1 MKAKDPNIVLKPLIA
16 EMLIARMVRDI
27 SIKRLRDSFP
37 YLETRRNGR
46 KDSQSLVQI
55 TVALSRDIYQQQS
68 RD

>member
-46 KDSQSLVQI
+46 KDS
-55 TVALSRDIYQQQS
+55 
-68 RD
+68 